1 MVRLFFRSDVLRLM
15 RLAMLSG
22 LMATSGAC
30 FAQVAATV
38 VFSSGAVQI
47 VARDGQARAAACGAE
62 LNAGETI
69 ETDDGRAQLRFVDGA
84 MMSLQPSTRFRID
97 EFRFT
102 ERAGQASPEDRGIF
116 SLIKGGF
123 RTLTGLIGKARREQY
138 KVDAVVATIGIRGT
152 DYAAKLGESG
162 LAVTT
167 HGGSVE
173 VCNDGGC
180 AVAEAGQTVNVVDKV
195 TAPRLE
201 GGDPGTLSGE
211 LKPPLNVQP
220 PVTTPTPGQGQM
232 APVSAPATGTGPTG
246 GSNFPSVA
254 GPNLR

>member
-1 MVRLFFRSDVLRLM
+1 MVISFFRGGVLRLV
-15 RLAMLSG
+15 RLAVLSG
-22 LMATSGAC
+22 AVATSGAC
-30 FAQVAATV
+30 CAQVAATV
-38 VFSSGAVQI
+38 VFASGTAQI
-47 VARDGQARAAACGAE
+47 VAKDGQSRTVTRGAE
-62 LNAGETI
+62 LKAGETI

-97 EFRFT
+97 EFRFA
-102 ERAGQASPEDRGIF
+102 ERAGQASPEDRGVF

-152 DYAAKLGESG
+152 DYAAKLGGSG
-162 LAVTT
+162 LVVTT

-180 AVAEAGQTVNVVDKV
+180 AVVEVGQTVNVVDKV
-195 TAPRLE
+195 TAPRLD
-201 GGDPGTLSGE
+201 GGDPGALSGE
-211 LKPPLNVQP
+211 LKPPPNVQP
-220 PVTTPTPGQGQM
+220 PVTTPMPGQGQT
-232 APVSAPATGTGPTG
+232 VPATGTGPTG
-246 GSNFPSVA
+246 VSNSPSVA